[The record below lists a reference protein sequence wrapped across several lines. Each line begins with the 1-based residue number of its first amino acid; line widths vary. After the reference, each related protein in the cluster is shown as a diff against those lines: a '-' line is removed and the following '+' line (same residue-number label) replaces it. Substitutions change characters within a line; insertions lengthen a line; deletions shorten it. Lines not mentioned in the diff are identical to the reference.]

1 MNHQTINK
9 NNCLKKNLSELQQ
22 NTVRQLSEIRKI
34 IHVQKENINQEMKTF
49 KEKEQKDILELRST
63 IAKLKN
69 LIESF
74 NSTASQTGKIIIEL
88 TNKLFEI
95 IQLGEQQQ

>member
-1 MNHQTINK
+1 MNHQSIK
-9 NNCLKKNLSELQQ
+9 IIVLKKNLSELQQ

-34 IHVQKENINQEMKTF
+34 IYVQKENINQEMKTF

>member
-1 MNHQTINK
+1 M
-9 NNCLKKNLSELQQ
+9 
-22 NTVRQLSEIRKI
+22 KI
-34 IHVQKENINQEMKTF
+34 F

-74 NSTASQTGKIIIEL
+74 NSTASQTEKIIIEL

>member
-1 MNHQTINK
+1 M
-9 NNCLKKNLSELQQ
+9 
-22 NTVRQLSEIRKI
+22 
-34 IHVQKENINQEMKTF
+34 QKENINQEMKTF

-95 IQLGEQQQ
+95 IQLGEQQH

>member
-1 MNHQTINK
+1 
-9 NNCLKKNLSELQQ
+9 
-22 NTVRQLSEIRKI
+22 
-34 IHVQKENINQEMKTF
+34 MKTF

>member
-1 MNHQTINK
+1 
-9 NNCLKKNLSELQQ
+9 
-22 NTVRQLSEIRKI
+22 
-34 IHVQKENINQEMKTF
+34 MKTF

-63 IAKLKN
+63 IDKLKN

>member
-1 MNHQTINK
+1 
-9 NNCLKKNLSELQQ
+9 
-22 NTVRQLSEIRKI
+22 
-34 IHVQKENINQEMKTF
+34 MKTF

-74 NSTASQTGKIIIEL
+74 NSTASQTEKIIIEL

>member
-1 MNHQTINK
+1 MNHQSIK
-9 NNCLKKNLSELQQ
+9 IIVLKKNLSELQQ

-74 NSTASQTGKIIIEL
+74 NSTASQTEKIIIEL

>member
-9 NNCLKKNLSELQQ
+9 NNCLKNLSELQQ

-49 KEKEQKDILELRST
+49 KEKKQKDILELRSK

-74 NSTASQTGKIIIEL
+74 NSTASQTGKIIMEL
-88 TNKLFEI
+88 TNKLLEI

>member
-1 MNHQTINK
+1 
-9 NNCLKKNLSELQQ
+9 
-22 NTVRQLSEIRKI
+22 
-34 IHVQKENINQEMKTF
+34 MKTF

-95 IQLGEQQQ
+95 IQLGEQQH

>member
-9 NNCLKKNLSELQQ
+9 NNCLKNLSELQQ

-49 KEKEQKDILELRST
+49 KEKKQKDILELRSK

-88 TNKLFEI
+88 TNKLLEI

>member
-1 MNHQTINK
+1 M
-9 NNCLKKNLSELQQ
+9 
-22 NTVRQLSEIRKI
+22 
-34 IHVQKENINQEMKTF
+34 QKENINQEMKTF

-74 NSTASQTGKIIIEL
+74 NSTASRTGKIIIEL

-95 IQLGEQQQ
+95 IQLGEQQH